1 MPFAELRYF
10 SDALQ
15 KHTSVNLILP
25 DPKLKGPFPVMFL
38 LHGLSDDHSIW
49 MRRTSIER
57 YCDGLPLIVAMPD
70 GGRGFYLDAVD
81 GFAYETAL
89 SRELPEVLRN
99 WLPTTDRWCVTGL
112 SMGGYGAV
120 RFALRRPEL
129 FVSAHSHSGAMGF
142 GHSTVLPDR
151 PESREFER
159 LIGPSPA
166 GSDYDLFALAER
178 LAPEERPKLRLDCG
192 TEDFLLEA
200 NRAFHRHLQALGF
213 DHEYE
218 EFPGTHEWSY
228 WDLHVREALEF
239 HRRNLGF

>member
-10 SDALQ
+10 SSALQ

-25 DPKLKGPFPVMFL
+25 DPKLRGPFPVMFL

-70 GGRGFYLDAVD
+70 GGRGFYLDAVE

-89 SRELPEVLRN
+89 ARELPEFLRA
-99 WLPTTDRWCVTGL
+99 WLPTTERWCVTGL

-129 FVSAHSHSGAMGF
+129 FVSAHSHSGAVAF
-142 GHSTVLPDR
+142 GHGAVLPDR

-159 LIGPSPA
+159 LIGTNPA

-178 LAPEERPKLRLDCG
+178 LSPDQRPKLRLDCG

-200 NRAFHRHLQALGF
+200 NREFHRHLASLGF
-213 DHEYE
+213 EHEYE
-218 EFPGTHEWSY
+218 EFPGEHEWGY
-228 WDLHVREALEF
+228 WDLHVREALAF